1 MNSMIRSLA
10 IGAGLMLV
18 SSALTQ
24 AIAAELKTEKDKVS
38 YMVGMDVGNMMKDI
52 KDEVALE
59 MVFQGIRD
67 TVAAGKMALS
77 AEEAVKVRQ
86 DFMTAMQGKATA
98 KATENKA
105 VGSKYLETNKAKK
118 GVTTTA
124 SGLQYEVVTM
134 GKGAKPKAE
143 DTVKVHYVGTLT
155 DGTKFDSSRD
165 RNEPTEFPLNGV
177 IKGWTE
183 GLQLMPLGSKFKFTI
198 PSDLAY
204 GEQGRPSIPPNS
216 TLVFEVEL
224 LEVKATPPAAA
235 PAPAPAPVPE
245 PAKK

>member
-1 MNSMIRSLA
+1 MNSMIRSLM
-10 IGAGLMLV
+10 IGAGLMVV
-18 SSALTQ
+18 SSTLTQ
-24 AIAAELKTEKDKVS
+24 AIAAELKSEKDKVS

-59 MVFQGIRD
+59 VVFQAIRD
-67 TVAAGKMALS
+67 TVAGSKKALS
-77 AEEAVKVRQ
+77 DEEAVKVRQ
-86 DFMTAMQGKATA
+86 DFMTAMQGKAAA
-98 KATENKA
+98 KANENKA
-105 VGSKYLETNKAKK
+105 AGAKYLETNKAKK

-124 SGLQYEVVTM
+124 SGLQYEVITT
-134 GKGAKPKAE
+134 GKGPKPKAE

-183 GLQLMPLGSKFKFTI
+183 GLQLMNVGSKFKFTI
-198 PSDLAY
+198 PADLAY

-224 LEVKATPPAAA
+224 LEVKPAAAAAA
-235 PAPAPAPVPE
+235 PAPAPAPA
-245 PAKK
+245 AKQ

>member
-1 MNSMIRSLA
+1 MNSMIRSLM
-10 IGAGLMLV
+10 IGAGLMVV
-18 SSALTQ
+18 SSTLTQ

-59 MVFQGIRD
+59 MVFQAIRD
-67 TVAAGKMALS
+67 TVAGSKKALS
-77 AEEAVKVRQ
+77 DEEAVKVRQ
-86 DFMTAMQGKATA
+86 DFMTAMQGKAAA
-98 KATENKA
+98 KANENKA
-105 VGSKYLETNKAKK
+105 AGGKYLETNKAKK

-124 SGLQYEVVTM
+124 SGLQYEVITT

-183 GLQLMPLGSKFKFTI
+183 GLQLMNVGSKFKFTI

-224 LEVKATPPAAA
+224 LEVKPAAAAAA
-235 PAPAPAPVPE
+235 PAPAPAPA
-245 PAKK
+245 AKQ

>member
-1 MNSMIRSLA
+1 MNSMIRSLM
-10 IGAGLMLV
+10 IGAGLTVISTTL
-18 SSALTQ
+18 SQ

-67 TVAAGKMALS
+67 TVAGSKKALS
-77 AEEAVKVRQ
+77 DEEAVKVRQ
-86 DFMTAMQGKATA
+86 DFMTAMQGKAAA
-98 KATENKA
+98 KANENKS

-124 SGLQYEVVTM
+124 SGLQYEVITT

-143 DTVKVHYVGTLT
+143 DTVSVHYVGTLT

-183 GLQLMPLGSKFKFTI
+183 GLQLMNVGSKFKFTI

-204 GEQGRPSIPPNS
+204 GEQGRPSIPANS

-224 LEVKATPPAAA
+224 LEIKAAPPVAPAAPPAAA
-235 PAPAPAPVPE
+235 PAPAP
-245 PAKK
+245 KQ

>member
-1 MNSMIRSLA
+1 MNSMIRSLT
-10 IGAGLMLV
+10 IGVGVLLV
-18 SSALTQ
+18 SSSISQ

-38 YMVGMDVGNMMKDI
+38 YMVGMDVGNMMKEI
-52 KDEVALE
+52 KDEVVLE
-59 MVFQGIRD
+59 QVFQAIRD
-67 TVAAGKMALS
+67 TLAGGKMALS

-86 DFMTAMQGKATA
+86 DFMTAMQGKAQA

-105 VGSKYLETNKAKK
+105 AGTKYLETNKAKK

-124 SGLQYEVVTM
+124 SGLQYEVIKT
-134 GKGAKPKAE
+134 GSGPKPKAE

-165 RNEPTEFPLNGV
+165 RGEPTEFPLNGV

-183 GLQLMPLGSKFKFTI
+183 GLQLMNVGSVYKFTI

-204 GEQGRPSIPPNS
+204 GEQGRPSIPANS

-224 LEVKATPPAAA
+224 LEVKAAPAAA
-235 PAPAPAPVPE
+235 PAAPAPE
-245 PAKK
+245 AKKD